1 MENTTK
7 TVINTSLIA
16 TIIANDLNE
25 KFGLNISDKVVSEKK
40 FNESTEAKLKIPQNL
55 GIFTM
60 IIMSA
65 EITLSCSVCSDES
78 IWVLVSLDYTHPGGG
93 RNGKDIGRYR
103 IRGNE
108 IEDCKI
114 DKFFC

>member
-1 MENTTK
+1 MENASK
-7 TVINTSLIA
+7 TINTSLIA

-25 KFGLNISDKVVSEKK
+25 KFGLNISDKVVSEEKIM
-40 FNESTEAKLKIPQNL
+40 NEITEAKLEVPQNL

-65 EITLSCSVCSDES
+65 EITLGCSVCSDGS
-78 IWVLVSLDYTHPGGG
+78 IWVLAFLDYTHPCGGSN
-93 RNGKDIGRYR
+93 RKNIGRYR